1 MADDVRL
8 QSASAS
14 SRAENSSKVLV
25 ILAWTFVLVPLA
37 WGVTQ
42 TLIKSVAIFRPA
54 RVVVMT
60 SLGTD
65 SQEEMPQ
72 TQ

>member
-1 MADDVRL
+1 MADDVRM

-14 SRAENSSKVLV
+14 SVAENSSKTQV

-42 TLIKSVAIFRPA
+42 TLIKSAALFR
-54 RVVVMT
+54 
-60 SLGTD
+60 
-65 SQEEMPQ
+65 
-72 TQ
+72 

>member
-1 MADDVRL
+1 VADDVRL

-14 SRAENSSKVLV
+14 SKAENSGKLSV

-42 TLIKSVAIFRPA
+42 TLIKSVAIFR
-54 RVVVMT
+54 
-60 SLGTD
+60 
-65 SQEEMPQ
+65 
-72 TQ
+72 

>member
-14 SRAENSSKVLV
+14 SKAENSSKLQVM
-25 ILAWTFVLVPLA
+25 LAWTFVLVPLA

-42 TLIKSVAIFRPA
+42 TLIKTVALF
-54 RVVVMT
+54 
-60 SLGTD
+60 
-65 SQEEMPQ
+65 Q
-72 TQ
+72 

>member
-1 MADDVRL
+1 MVDDVRL

-14 SRAENSSKVLV
+14 SKSENSNRLPV

-42 TLIKSVAIFRPA
+42 TLIKSVAIFR
-54 RVVVMT
+54 
-60 SLGTD
+60 
-65 SQEEMPQ
+65 
-72 TQ
+72 